1 MNRPP
6 RLSGS
11 PATRVPTS
19 RRDSSTESFSFPSD
33 KRTAASMAAQHFG
46 DLGKSDYSGSKSL
59 DSIKQQYNA
68 GE

>member
-11 PATRVPTS
+11 PAPKVRAPRREAS
-19 RRDSSTESFSFPSD
+19 RTAFSFSSD
-33 KRTAASMAAQHFG
+33 KPSTGSLFATHFG
-46 DLGKSDYSGSKSL
+46 GVKTGADWSGSDLGK
-59 DSIKQQYNA
+59 IKQQYNA

>member
-11 PATRVPTS
+11 PASRVPTS
-19 RRDSSTESFSFPSD
+19 RRESDRGSFSFSSD
-33 KRTAASMAAQHFG
+33 KVSSESLAAKHFG
-46 DLGKSDYSGSKSL
+46 DLGKSDWSGSKSV